1 VLRTADLYVSP
12 GLLAE
17 YREVPEQLRSSG
29 KVTAEQRQALVSGI
43 AAFVAEARVVVPTR
57 PVAICRDPEDDM
69 VLECCRAAR
78 ASVLITGDRDLLD
91 LAGKASRTAGL
102 RRLAILTP
110 RAFTERV
117 LPRGAK
123 KR

>member
-1 VLRTADLYVSP
+1 M
-12 GLLAE
+12 
-17 YREVPEQLRSSG
+17 RSSG
-29 KVTAEQRQALVSGI
+29 KVTADQRQALVSGI
-43 AAFVAEARVVVPTR
+43 AAFVAAARVVVPTR

-91 LAGKASRTAGL
+91 LAATAPRTAGL

>member
-1 VLRTADLYVSP
+1 
-12 GLLAE
+12 
-17 YREVPEQLRSSG
+17 LRSSG
-29 KVTAEQRQALVSGI
+29 KVTADQRQALVSGI
-43 AAFVAEARVVVPTR
+43 AAFVAEARVVVSKR
-57 PVAICRDPEDDM
+57 PVTICRDPEDDM

-91 LAGKASRTAGL
+91 LAGTVARIAGL

-110 RAFTERV
+110 RAFLDQA
-117 LPRGAK
+117 LPPGAK

>member
-1 VLRTADLYVSP
+1 LP
-12 GLLAE
+12 AE

-29 KVTAEQRQALVSGI
+29 KVTTDQRRTLVSGI

-57 PVAICRDPEDDM
+57 SLALCRDPADDTL
-69 VLECCRAAR
+69 LECCQAAR
-78 ASVLITGDRDLLD
+78 ASVLLTGDRDLLD
-91 LAGKASRTAGL
+91 LAEIAPRTAGV

-110 RAFTERV
+110 RAFIERA
-117 LPRGAK
+117 PSRGGT

>member
-1 VLRTADLYVSP
+1 MLRRAHLYVSAD
-12 GLLAE
+12 LLTE

-29 KVTAEQRQALVSGI
+29 KVTADQHQALVSGI

-57 PVAICRDPEDDM
+57 PVAICRDPEDNM

-91 LAGKASRTAGL
+91 LAASVPRTPGL

-110 RAFTERV
+110 RAFIERT
-117 LPRGAK
+117 LPRRAT
-123 KR
+123 